1 MWERENLQIWALF
14 QKLRVAKCHGRAD
27 VKQVKRNRCVSRCR
41 CVKDGKGGQCTFLQ
55 LSPLSNVRLYLGSLI
70 KFVIIEM
77 RSQQSLTFT
86 GKTSVQI
93 IKTVMSRSPG
103 TVLQSCV
110 SSPSET
116 CLSFPHCKQCCI
128 NLQLYTKHLGFRHV
142 YSRET
147 APVLGGNSVT

>member
-1 MWERENLQIWALF
+1 MWERENLQIWALI
-14 QKLRVAKCHGRAD
+14 QKLRVAKCRAD
-27 VKQVKRNRCVSRCR
+27 VKQVKRNRCVSHCR
-41 CVKDGKGGQCTFLQ
+41 CVNKDGKGGQCTFLQ
-55 LSPLSNVRLYLGSLI
+55 LSPLYNARLYLGSLI

-77 RSQQSLTFT
+77 RSEQSLTFT

-93 IKTVMSRSPG
+93 IKTVLSRSPG
-103 TVLQSCV
+103 TVLQSRV

-116 CLSFPHCKQCCI
+116 CLSFPQFKQCCI

-147 APVLGGNSVT
+147 APVLAGNSMT